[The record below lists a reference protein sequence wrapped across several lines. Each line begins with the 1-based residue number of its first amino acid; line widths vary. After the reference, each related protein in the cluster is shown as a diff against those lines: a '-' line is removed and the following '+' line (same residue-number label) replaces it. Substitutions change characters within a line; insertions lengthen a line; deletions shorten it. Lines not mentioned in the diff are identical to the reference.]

1 MEGHEYFLGEGSCS
15 ELGPELVERKYGLE
29 HQSTRELGHVLH
41 PQGQQCWHLHNP
53 RGAGI
58 RLLGNIC
65 CFCCL
70 FPWMCSRISRPL
82 DRPLAA
88 VSFLQILETQCGT
101 NHDLSCGIFL
111 GKPPLP
117 VRNPCGKKKPEIQ
130 KDFGW
135 PLLSHN

>member
-1 MEGHEYFLGEGSCS
+1 MSISWGKEAAQSWGLSRWSAGMAWSTGHG
-15 ELGPELVERKYGLE
+15 
-29 HQSTRELGHVLH
+29 ELGHILRPLGH
-41 PQGQQCWHLHNP
+41 QCWHLHNP

-65 CFCCL
+65 CFCRL

-88 VSFLQILETQCGT
+88 MPFLQILETQCGT

-111 GKPPLP
+111 GKPLLP